1 MPKLAS
7 RYLLISLIVSLIVIL
22 AVGRASGSSD
32 FDELIAESQSAQ
44 SGEESSE
51 RRALYE
57 CDTPVV
63 HGPDEEQRTPLLL
76 CQADGRHDRYFIPD
90 YVLLANPIDESD
102 DLTSYSLVAPGK
114 EVTEPEVAQRIAL
127 AIVMPAEDGW
137 SPSIDLQSEAAQEW
151 LNDSVV
157 IEVLGKQ
164 KNQEEG

>member
-1 MPKLAS
+1 M
-7 RYLLISLIVSLIVIL
+7 
-22 AVGRASGSSD
+22 
-32 FDELIAESQSAQ
+32 
-44 SGEESSE
+44 
-51 RRALYE
+51 
-57 CDTPVV
+57 
-63 HGPDEEQRTPLLL
+63 
-76 CQADGRHDRYFIPD
+76 
-90 YVLLANPIDESD
+90 LLANPIDESD